1 MKPDTIVVVVVLVA
15 VVVVFILS
23 TPLHVLFAA
32 VVMIADVE
40 TTVTARK
47 CN

>member
-1 MKPDTIVVVVVLVA
+1 MKPDIVVVVV
-15 VVVVFILS
+15 VVVILP

-32 VVMIADVE
+32 VVMIVNVE
-40 TTVTARK
+40 TTVRARK